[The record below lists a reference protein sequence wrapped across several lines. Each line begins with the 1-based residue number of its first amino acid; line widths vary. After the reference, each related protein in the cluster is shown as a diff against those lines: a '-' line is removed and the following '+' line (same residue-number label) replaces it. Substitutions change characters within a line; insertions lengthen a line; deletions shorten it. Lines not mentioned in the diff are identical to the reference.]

1 VTTRPVGAAAS
12 SAGGFILIAVLLWLS
27 LLASLALGAA
37 LVTTYEPTAAA
48 AAHDRIQ
55 LRRAAE
61 AAATLAVL
69 DLAARLDWSALPAG
83 GPSSPFTDGGAGVR
97 TWGGITVDL
106 VAETARRTC
115 GFPTPCDDAATAA
128 VSDARPWGVRNPRW
142 RLFAHLP
149 LADLDAAAAAGC
161 ACYLVAWIA
170 DDPADDDGVAATD
183 APPGTA
189 GHGVV
194 LIRGAAFAAGGAVAD
209 VEAEVAQ
216 PCGLSGAICPGIRVQ
231 SWRVVSE
238 GAP

>member
-1 VTTRPVGAAAS
+1 MTTRPGGAAS
-12 SAGGFILIAVLLWLS
+12 SAGGFVLIAVLLWLS

-37 LVTTYEPTAAA
+37 LVTMYEPAAAA

-83 GPSSPFTDGGAGVR
+83 GPSSPFTDGAAGAR
-97 TWGGITVDL
+97 AWGGVTVDL

-115 GFPTPCDDAATAA
+115 GRVTPCDDAATTA
-128 VSDARPWGVRNPRW
+128 VTDQRPWGPRNPRW

-170 DDPADDDGVAATD
+170 DDPADEDGAAVTD
-183 APPGTA
+183 APHGTP

-194 LIRGAAFAAGGAVAD
+194 LVRGAAFAAGGAVAD

-216 PCGLSGAICPGIRVQ
+216 PCSLTGAICPGIRVQ

-238 GAP
+238 GAQ